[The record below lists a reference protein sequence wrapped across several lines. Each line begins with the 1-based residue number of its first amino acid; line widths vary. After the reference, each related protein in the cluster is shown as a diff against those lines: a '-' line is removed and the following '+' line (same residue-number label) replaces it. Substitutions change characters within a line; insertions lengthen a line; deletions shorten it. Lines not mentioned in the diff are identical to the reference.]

1 MKNTSE
7 GARHQANRPPV
18 PADTGSR
25 PTIDAAHYVPWYL
38 SVLNNGLASSGSR
51 LYRKLFGI
59 GLNEWRM
66 LSALVNEP
74 GAMANRVGEL
84 IVCNKSQVS
93 RSLRVL
99 EDKGLAQ
106 TRISEGN
113 RLLYL
118 TDAGE
123 ALHDKVIKI
132 ALAREAALME
142 GFSDAE
148 RTGLFA
154 LMERLRGNLDRV
166 DAFDAELVNGHK
178 G

>member
-1 MKNTSE
+1 
-7 GARHQANRPPV
+7 
-18 PADTGSR
+18 
-25 PTIDAAHYVPWYL
+25 
-38 SVLNNGLASSGSR
+38 
-51 LYRKLFGI
+51 
-59 GLNEWRM
+59 M

-74 GAMANRVGEL
+74 GAMANRLGEL